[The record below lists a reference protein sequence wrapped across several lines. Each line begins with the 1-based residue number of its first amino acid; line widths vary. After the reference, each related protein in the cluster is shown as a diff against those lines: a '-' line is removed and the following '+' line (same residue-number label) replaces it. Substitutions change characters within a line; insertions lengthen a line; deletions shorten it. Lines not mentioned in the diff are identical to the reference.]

1 MTGEGSGG
9 PGAAPDSGEL
19 QGIPSA
25 GQVIAGK
32 FVIEQVLGVGGMGVV
47 VSAKHVHLGQKVAI
61 KFLRKDSAKNQEAI
75 NRFLREARAVV
86 GLQSAHVVRVMD
98 VGVLDDGMPYMV
110 MEHLSGTD
118 LNRVLE
124 QRKTLPPQE
133 AVDYVLQGMEAI
145 AEAHAL
151 GIVHRDL
158 KPANLFLTRSPDGSP
173 LVKVLDFGISK
184 AADTMRQQ
192 EQSLT
197 ATSAVMGSPLYM
209 SPEQLRSSKNV
220 DVRTDIWAL
229 GVILYEL
236 LAGQPPFV
244 ADTVTG
250 LCAKI
255 AADPATP
262 LRSVNPG
269 VPGPLEAVVMRCLE
283 KDMTRRY
290 PTAADLALA
299 LQPFGSPEGRRA
311 ADRIV
316 RIGKPLG
323 TSESDAVASGQ
334 PSAPGAS
341 SGPHVSTGY
350 AETQANWQTAN
361 AQRRRR
367 TTTLMVVGAG
377 ALAVGSIVAMVGY
390 RSAHP
395 KMPPAEAAT
404 YLAPPQPSA
413 IPSASAPVTLAPPP
427 GVDPSASSSA
437 SAAPS
442 ASAPPLVVAPPSR
455 PAWTTA
461 PARPASPKPAP
472 APAQPKPDD
481 LLLDR
486 K

>member
-9 PGAAPDSGEL
+9 PGTAPDGGEL
-19 QGIPSA
+19 QGIPSS

-32 FVIEQVLGVGGMGVV
+32 FIVEQVLGVGGMGVV
-47 VSAKHVHLGQKVAI
+47 VAAKHMQLGQKVAI
-61 KFLRKDSAKNQEAI
+61 KFLRKDAVKSQEAV
-75 NRFLREARAVV
+75 NRFLREARSAV

-110 MEHLSGTD
+110 MEHLQGTD

-124 QRKTLPPQE
+124 QRKTLPQEE

-184 AADTMRQQ
+184 AADTMGQQ

-197 ATSAVMGSPLYM
+197 ATSAIMGSPLYM

-220 DVRTDIWAL
+220 DVRTDVWAL

-244 ADTVTG
+244 AETVTG

-262 LRSVNPG
+262 LRAVNPG
-269 VPGPLEAVVMRCLE
+269 VSMGLEAVIMRCLE
-283 KDMTRRY
+283 KDMARRFS
-290 PTAADLALA
+290 TVADLALA
-299 LQPFGSPEGRRA
+299 LHPLASAEGKRA
-311 ADRIV
+311 AERIA
-316 RIGKPLG
+316 RIGKPLESSG
-323 TSESDAVASGQ
+323 SFPTSIPAAA
-334 PSAPGAS
+334 APGAS
-341 SGPHVSTGY
+341 SHVSTGY
-350 AETQANWQTAN
+350 AETQANWQTMG
-361 AQRRRR
+361 AQRRRN
-367 TTTLMVVGAG
+367 TTLVAVAVGALVVGSVV
-377 ALAVGSIVAMVGY
+377 AVVGY
-390 RSAHP
+390 KTAHR
-395 KMPPAEAAT
+395 KPAAAAAGDI
-404 YLAPPQPSA
+404 APPVVSA
-413 IPSASAPVTLAPPP
+413 IPSVGAPVTLAPPP
-427 GVDPSASSSA
+427 GVDPSASASA

-442 ASAPPLVVAPPSR
+442 ASAPSPVVVAPAPR
-455 PAWTTA
+455 PGWTGG
-461 PARPASPKPAP
+461 PARPAPPKPAP
-472 APAQPKPDD
+472 QPAQPKPDD

>member
-1 MTGEGSGG
+1 MTGERSGSQ
-9 PGAAPDSGEL
+9 GAAPDSGEL
-19 QGIPSA
+19 QGIPSS

-32 FVIEQVLGVGGMGVV
+32 FVVEHVLGVGGMGVV
-47 VSAKHVHLGQKVAI
+47 VSAKHVHLGQRVAI
-61 KFLRKDSAKNQEAI
+61 KFLRRDAAKNQEAI
-75 NRFLREARAVV
+75 NRFLREARSAV

-110 MEHLSGTD
+110 MEHLQGTD
-118 LNRVLE
+118 LARVLE
-124 QRKTLPPQE
+124 QRKTLPEQD
-133 AVDYVLQGMEAI
+133 AIDYVLQGMEAI

-184 AADTMRQQ
+184 AADTTQQ

-220 DVRTDIWAL
+220 DVRTDVWAL

-262 LRSVNPG
+262 LRAVNPG
-269 VPGPLEAVVMRCLE
+269 LSVGLEAVVMRCLE
-283 KDMTRRY
+283 KDMARRY
-290 PTAADLALA
+290 PTVADLALA
-299 LQPFGSPEGRRA
+299 LHPLATPEGKRA
-311 ADRIV
+311 AERIA

-323 TSESDAVASGQ
+323 SPGYSSPSG
-334 PSAPGAS
+334 PSAPGAA
-341 SGPHVSTGY
+341 SGSHVSTGY
-350 AETQANWQTAN
+350 AETQANWQTAG

-367 TTTLMVVGAG
+367 NTTVVVVGVG
-377 ALAVGSIVAMVGY
+377 ALVLGSLVAGVGY
-390 RSAHP
+390 KAAHP
-395 KMPPAEAAT
+395 KPAPAA
-404 YLAPPQPSA
+404 AVGADMAPSA
-413 IPSASAPVTLAPPP
+413 TLSASPSVSPPVTLAPPP
-427 GVDPSASSSA
+427 GMDPSALASTSA
-437 SAAPS
+437 TPSAA
-442 ASAPPLVVAPPSR
+442 APPAVVAPPSR
-455 PAWTTA
+455 PA
-461 PARPASPKPAP
+461 RPATPKPAQP
-472 APAQPKPDD
+472 PAQPKSDD

>member
-1 MTGEGSGG
+1 MTG
-9 PGAAPDSGEL
+9 DGEL
-19 QGIPSA
+19 QGIPAA
-25 GQVIAGK
+25 GEVIAGK
-32 FVIEQVLGVGGMGVV
+32 FIVEEVLGVGGMGVV
-47 VSAKHVHLGQKVAI
+47 VSAKHMHLGQKVAI
-61 KFLRKDSAKNQEAI
+61 KFLRRDAVRNQDAV
-75 NRFLREARAVV
+75 NRFLREARAAV

-110 MEHLSGTD
+110 MEHLTGTD

-124 QRKTLPPQE
+124 LRKTLPAEE

-145 AEAHAL
+145 AEAHVL

-184 AADTMRQQ
+184 AADSMNSQQ
-192 EQSLT
+192 QSLT
-197 ATSAVMGSPLYM
+197 ATSAIMGSPLYM

-220 DVRTDIWAL
+220 DVRTDVWAL

-236 LAGQPPFV
+236 LSGQPPFV

-262 LRSVNPG
+262 LRAVNPG
-269 VPGPLEAVVMRCLE
+269 VSVGLEAVVMRCLE
-283 KDMTRRY
+283 KDMARRY
-290 PTAADLALA
+290 ATVADLAHA
-299 LQPFGSPEGRRA
+299 LHPFASAEGKRA
-311 ADRIV
+311 AERIA
-316 RIGKPLG
+316 RIGNPVGSSGAHPLR
-323 TSESDAVASGQ
+323 SG
-334 PSAPGAS
+334 APAAPAAS
-341 SGPHVSTGY
+341 SGSHVSTGY
-350 AETQANWQTAN
+350 AETQANWQTAG

-367 TTTLMVVGAG
+367 NTTLVVVGVG
-377 ALAVGSIVAMVGY
+377 ALAVGGIVAMVGY
-390 RSAHP
+390 RSMHAKAP
-395 KMPPAEAAT
+395 AAAAADIAPPALSSVPT
-404 YLAPPQPSA
+404 V
-413 IPSASAPVTLAPPP
+413 SAPVTLAPAP
-427 GVDPSASSSA
+427 GVDPSASASA

-442 ASAPPLVVAPPSR
+442 ASAPPAVVSAPPQRPTWTGPAHPAPPPR
-455 PAWTTA
+455 PAA
-461 PARPASPKPAP
+461 